1 MKELLETIV
10 SELVENKDAVEVVVD
25 EPNAEGIVVSR
36 CSGRY
41 GQSYRQAGQDR
52 KGYKSRNACRCFP
65 CGSENNGR
73 DRLIVQ

>member
-25 EPNAEGIVVSR
+25 EPNAEGIVVYHLHVAPDDM
-36 CSGRY
+36 GRVI
-41 GQSYRQAGQDR
+41 
-52 KGYKSRNACRCFP
+52 GYKSRNACRCFP